1 MVVTDLIAAYY
12 NRLAG
17 ADDHGTTLSNGGEEV
32 PTYTGSAPTDKPAP
46 FVVIGRPRTR
56 GQETIDGVEIPEVRL
71 QLRVHTAFPP
81 AKANHFQCYNIA
93 EAAHGLLEA
102 APLPVGDKEPYVP
115 EPNLQPI
122 QPYDKGDKEAVDLSL
137 LYVYRSL

>member
-17 ADDHGTTLSNGGEEV
+17 ADAHGTTLSNGGEDV
-32 PTYTGSAPTDKPAP
+32 PVFTGSPGKDASAPLAL
-46 FVVIGRPRTR
+46 IGRPRTR

-71 QLRVHTAFPP
+71 QLRIHTAFPP
-81 AKANHFQCYNIA
+81 AKANHFQCYQIA
-93 EAAHGLLEA
+93 EAAHRLLEA
-102 APLPVGDKEPYVP
+102 APLSVGDKEPYVP

-137 LYVYRSL
+137 LYVYPSL